1 MRAKAAGEVDDGVI
15 RQVRSFNRSVTQRI
29 GALNDEYLAR
39 GRPLGASRVLWEAG
53 PDGTDLRTLRARLD
67 LDSGYLSRLV
77 QTLERDGLVAV
88 APDAGDK
95 RVRTVR
101 LTDAGRAE
109 RELLDRR
116 SDELASSLLVSLSER
131 QRARLVEAMSVV
143 ERLLTA
149 GLVSVDLEDPAS
161 PAARSCIESYFAEL
175 DARFDAGFDPG
186 QSISA
191 DVDELTEPAGLLLVA
206 RLRGEPIGCG
216 ALKLHGRQPAE
227 IKRMW
232 VAPSARSLGVGRR
245 ILSELEER
253 ARRRGVGVLHLET
266 NRTLKEAG
274 ALYRSAGYRE
284 VEAFND
290 EPYAHHWFEKRLTP
304 PRAGLGTGSARG
316 ASRRARRS

>member
-1 MRAKAAGEVDDGVI
+1 MSDGTAGQVDAAAT
-15 RQVRSFNRSVTQRI
+15 RQVRAFNRSVTQRI

-39 GRPLGASRVLWEAG
+39 GRPLGASLVLWEIGAE
-53 PDGTDLRTLRARLD
+53 GTDLRSLRARLD

-77 QTLERDGLVAV
+77 RSLEQDGLVALQ
-88 APDAGDK
+88 PGAGDK

-109 RELLDRR
+109 RDLLDRR
-116 SDELASSLLVSLSER
+116 SDDLASSLLVSLSDV
-131 QRARLVEAMSVV
+131 QRGRLVEAMGVV

-149 GLVSVDLEDPAS
+149 GLVNVDVEDPAS
-161 PAARSCIESYFAEL
+161 TAARFCIESYFAEL
-175 DARFDAGFDPG
+175 DTRFEAGFDPG
-186 QSISA
+186 RSISA

-216 ALKLHGRQPAE
+216 ALKLHGRGPAE

-232 VAPSARSLGVGRR
+232 VAPSARGLGVGRR

-253 ARRRGVGVLHLET
+253 ARLRGVRLVRLET

-274 ALYRSAGYRE
+274 GLYRATGYAE

-290 EPYAHHWFEKRLTP
+290 EPYAHHWFEKRL
-304 PRAGLGTGSARG
+304 A
-316 ASRRARRS
+316 

>member
-1 MRAKAAGEVDDGVI
+1 MNEGAAGQLDPAAT

-39 GRPLGASRVLWEAG
+39 GRPLGASRVLWEVGA
-53 PDGTDLRTLRARLD
+53 DGTDLRTLRARLD

-77 QTLERDGLVAV
+77 RSLEQDGLVAV
-88 APDAGDK
+88 QPGAGDK

-101 LTDAGRAE
+101 LTDAGRTE

-116 SDELASSLLVSLSER
+116 SDELAASLLVSLSDV
-131 QRARLVEAMSVV
+131 QRDRLVEAMGVV

-161 PAARSCIESYFAEL
+161 TAARFCIESYFAEL
-175 DARFDAGFDPG
+175 DTRFEAGFDPG
-186 QSISA
+186 RSISA

-206 RLRGEPIGCG
+206 RLRREPIGCG
-216 ALKLHGRQPAE
+216 ALKLHGREPAE

-232 VAPSARSLGVGRR
+232 VAPSARGLGVGRR
-245 ILSELEER
+245 ILSELEEQ
-253 ARRRGVGVLHLET
+253 ARRRGVRLVRLET

-274 ALYRSAGYRE
+274 GLYRSAGYVE

-290 EPYAHHWFEKRLTP
+290 EPYAHHWFEKRL
-304 PRAGLGTGSARG
+304 A
-316 ASRRARRS
+316 